1 MKLKVYFLITFV
13 IVVTF
18 YILYVA
24 LRLCEPFATEAD
36 NAYYQQTINTLYTSL
51 SSEPKADDIISDA
64 NLPYAFNVY
73 NKEISNFE
81 IKNTE
86 YIIISSYKKILNR
99 NPTSEELNKDIQQFN
114 DGELDE
120 NLLRVF
126 LYNSTEYMMNSKVQ
140 TNEVEADIEYAYAKH
155 DLITIISRIYFEELN
170 AEVPKAMLLPL
181 RDIFMFLE
189 NDMDLFTALLINENY
204 KKFEDEVL
212 ASKGVKKENILEI
225 FNKHFVYDSLK
236 LRANDIKR
244 YNALNRLTSPGTPP
258 PSALPVST
266 SFVGTDLQVA
276 NQNLGAGS
284 GAQQTQQTQQEQQ
297 AQQTKQDESSALRAY
312 QKSLI

>member
-36 NAYYQQTINTLYTSL
+36 NAYYQETINALYATL
-51 SSEPKADDIISDA
+51 SSEPKPDDIISDA

-81 IKNTE
+81 MKNIE
-86 YIIISSYKKILNR
+86 YIIIASYKKILNR
-99 NPTSEELNKDIQQFN
+99 NPTSEELNKHIQQFN
-114 DGELDE
+114 DGELDD

-140 TNEVEADIEYAYAKH
+140 TNEVSADIEYAYAKH
-155 DLITIISRIYFEELN
+155 DLVTIISRIYFEELN
-170 AEVPKAMLLPL
+170 VEAPKAMLLPL
-181 RDIFMFLE
+181 RDLFMFLE
-189 NDMDLFTALLINENY
+189 NDRDLFRALLIDEHY
-204 KKFEDEVL
+204 KKFEDEIL

-244 YNALNRLTSPGTPP
+244 HDAVNRVTSPATPP
-258 PSALPVST
+258 PSALPAST
-266 SFVGTDLQVA
+266 TFVGTDLQVA
-276 NQNLGAGS
+276 SQNLGAGS
-284 GAQQTQQTQQEQQ
+284 GAQQAQQTQMDEQ
-297 AQQTKQDESSALRAY
+297 SALRAY
-312 QKSLI
+312 QMSLT

>member
-1 MKLKVYFLITFV
+1 MKLKVYFLITFI

-18 YILYVA
+18 YILYIA
-24 LRLCEPFATEAD
+24 LRLCEPFATEDD
-36 NAYYQQTINTLYTSL
+36 NANYQRTINTLYASL
-51 SSEPKADDIISDA
+51 SAEPKADDIISDA

-81 IKNTE
+81 IKNIE
-86 YIIISSYKKILNR
+86 YIIIASYKKILNR
-99 NPTSEELNKDIQQFN
+99 NPTSAELNKHIQQFN

-120 NLLRVF
+120 NLLGVF
-126 LYNSTEYMMNSKVQ
+126 LYNSTEYMMNSRVQ
-140 TNEVEADIEYAYAKH
+140 TNEVLADIEYAYAKH
-155 DLITIISRIYFEELN
+155 DLVTIISRIYFEELN

-212 ASKGVKKENILEI
+212 SSKTVKKENILEI
-225 FNKHFVYDSLK
+225 FNKHFVYDALK

-244 YNALNRLTSPGTPP
+244 YNALNRVNTAANET
-258 PSALPVST
+258 PSALPAST

-284 GAQQTQQTQQEQQ
+284 GAQQAQQ
-297 AQQTKQDESSALRAY
+297 AQQDERSALRAY
-312 QKSLI
+312 QMSLM